1 MGYANGVRYH
11 IALCLLAFLA
21 ILYYVLI
28 QDQPLFFLPCLFP
41 FLFIG
46 IHLRTVT
53 RITDPASLDPELK
66 KLALSTFAIGLLL
79 LAVNYYFS

>member
-21 ILYYVLI
+21 LLFYVVI
-28 QDQPLFFLPCLFP
+28 QDQPLYFLPCLIP
-41 FLFIG
+41 FVFIG
-46 IHLRTVT
+46 MHLRKVT

-66 KLALSTFAIGLLL
+66 KLALSTFGIGLLL